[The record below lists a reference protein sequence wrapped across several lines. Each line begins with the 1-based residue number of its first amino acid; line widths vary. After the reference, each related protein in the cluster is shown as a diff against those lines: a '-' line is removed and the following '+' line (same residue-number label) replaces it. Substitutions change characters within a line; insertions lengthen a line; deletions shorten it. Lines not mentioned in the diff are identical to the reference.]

1 MQSNN
6 PVFGRS
12 AVFSGRTSAQDVQ
25 TPSSER
31 LEAMYAAP
39 SAAPAQ
45 TGRMTYDDV
54 VSRTAATLGVL
65 LVGAAIGWWQPG
77 LVFIGL
83 IGGLVLGLVNA
94 FKKEPSPPLI
104 LAYAALQGLFVGGI
118 SFMFENVAFSAG
130 GTPLNGI
137 VAQAILGTVSVFG
150 VALFL
155 YRSGRVRVT
164 PKFQR
169 GAMIA
174 LGGYLVFVV
183 VNLLAQMFGWADG
196 TFGFRDGWFGVVIG
210 LFAVCLAAVM
220 LILDFD
226 FVEKG
231 VKQGIPTKYAWT
243 AAFGLTVTL
252 VWLYVE
258 MLRLLA
264 ILRGE

>member
-1 MQSNN
+1 MQSRN
-6 PVFGRS
+6 PVFGRAAAFGGRS
-12 AVFSGRTSAQDVQ
+12 ATSDVH
-25 TPSSER
+25 TPSTGQ
-31 LEAMYAAP
+31 LEDMYAAP
-39 SAAPAQ
+39 SASPAQ

-54 VSRTAATLGVL
+54 VTRTGGTLGVL
-65 LVGAAIGWWQPG
+65 LIGAVVGWWQPG
-77 LVFIGL
+77 LVWIGL

-137 VAQAILGTVSVFG
+137 VAQAILGTISVFA

-164 PKFQR
+164 PKFVR

-174 LGGYLVFVV
+174 MGGYLVFVMF
-183 VNLLAQMFGWADG
+183 NLVARLFNWTDG
-196 TFGFRDGWFGVVIG
+196 TFGFRDGWFGIAIG

-226 FVEKG
+226 FIEKG
-231 VKQGIPTKYAWT
+231 VKQGIPSKYAWT

-252 VWLYVE
+252 VWLYIE

>member
-1 MQSNN
+1 MQSSN
-6 PVFGRS
+6 PVFGRAAAFNGRS
-12 AVFSGRTSAQDVQ
+12 AAYEAPAPSA
-25 TPSSER
+25 ER
-31 LEAMYAAP
+31 LEEMYAAP
-39 SAAPAQ
+39 SATPTQ

-54 VSRTAATLGVL
+54 VMRTGATLGVL
-65 LVGAAIGWWQPG
+65 VAFAVVGWWQPQLFFVG
-77 LVFIGL
+77 F

-118 SFMFENVAFSAG
+118 SWMFESMSFEQG
-130 GTPLNGI
+130 GSNLQGI
-137 VAQAILGTVSVFG
+137 VAQAVMGTVGVFA
-150 VALFL
+150 VSLFL

-169 GAMIA
+169 GAMMA

-183 VNLLAQMFGWADG
+183 FNLFAQIFGFADG
-196 TFGFRDGWFGVVIG
+196 TFGFRSGWLGVAIG
-210 LFAVCLAAVM
+210 LFAVTLAAVM
-220 LILDFD
+220 LIMDFD
-226 FVEKG
+226 FIEKG
-231 VKQGIPTKYAWT
+231 VQQGIPSKYAWT

-252 VWLYVE
+252 VWLYIE